1 MRIDSHH
8 HLWDLNGTPREW
20 LAGDVLEPINRTFTM
35 DDFRRERAGAKID
48 SSILVQSATSY
59 DELNEMFEIAQ
70 EDESIAGLVAWIDMS
85 SADALE
91 RLSKYLDLPG
101 AEKLVGIRD
110 GAQGRTDTGWL
121 SSEQVVKNVNKLAA
135 ELLTFDLLVDPPHL
149 PASIELVRQVPD
161 NLFVLDHIG
170 KPNIA
175 KGEIS
180 EWTNMING
188 LAAFENVLC
197 KVSGL
202 ITEADWKSW
211 EQKQFSPYFQVILEA
226 FGADR
231 IMFGSDWPVCKL
243 AGSYDEVV
251 ALAEFLVADLSD
263 SEKSKFW
270 SGNAEKAYAI

>member
-20 LAGDVLEPINRTFTM
+20 LSGNVLDPINRTFTM
-35 DDFRRERAGAKID
+35 GDFRRERAGAKID

-70 EDESIAGLVAWIDMS
+70 IDDSVAGLVAWIDMS
-85 SADALE
+85 SADSLE
-91 RLSKYLDLPG
+91 RLSRYLDLPG
-101 AEKLVGIRD
+101 ADKLVGIRD

-121 SSEQVVKNVNKLAA
+121 SGEQVVKNVKKLAA
-135 ELLTFDLLVDPPHL
+135 KPLTFDLLVDPSHL
-149 PASIELVRQVPD
+149 PASVELVRQAPD

-175 KGEIS
+175 TSEILD
-180 EWTNMING
+180 WTEMINE
-188 LAAFENVLC
+188 LAAFENVFC

-202 ITEADWKSW
+202 ITEADWNSW
-211 EQKQFSPYFQVILEA
+211 EQQQFLPYFQVTLEA
-226 FGADR
+226 FGSDR

-243 AGSYDEVV
+243 AGSYDQVV
-251 ALAEFLVADLSD
+251 TLAEFLVSDLSE

-270 SGNAEKAYAI
+270 GENAKKAYAL

>member
-20 LAGDVLEPINRTFTM
+20 LSGDVLEPINRTFTM
-35 DDFRRERAGAKID
+35 EDFRSERASANID
-48 SSILVQSATSY
+48 SSVLVQSATSY

-70 EDESIAGLVAWIDMS
+70 NDESIAGLVAWIDMS
-85 SADALE
+85 SADALD

-121 SSEQVVKNVNKLAA
+121 ASAQVVKNVKKLSD
-135 ELLTFDLLVDPPHL
+135 ELLVFDLLVDPPHL
-149 PASIELVRQVPD
+149 PASVELVRQVPD
-161 NLFVLDHIG
+161 NLFILDHIG

-180 EWTNMING
+180 DWTKVIKE
-188 LAAFENVLC
+188 LAASENVFC

-202 ITEADWKSW
+202 VTEAEWRSW
-211 EQKQFSPYFQVILEA
+211 ERKQFLPYFQVILEA
-226 FGADR
+226 FGSDR

-251 ALAEFLVADLSD
+251 GLAEFLVADLSE

-270 SGNAEKAYAI
+270 SENAEKAYSI